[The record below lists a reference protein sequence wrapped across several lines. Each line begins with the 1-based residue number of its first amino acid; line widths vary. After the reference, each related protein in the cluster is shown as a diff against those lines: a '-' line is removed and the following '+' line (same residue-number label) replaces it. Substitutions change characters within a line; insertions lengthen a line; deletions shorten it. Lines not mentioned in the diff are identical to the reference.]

1 MVTFPMLALGLSLA
15 ACTPRLTAAP
25 VTRAPV
31 TATPSTA
38 APAKTAP
45 ATTSP
50 ATASSATTSTSTAT
64 TSTATSAPAAQTG
77 FQALAPLSETRRTS
91 FARAEQ
97 VIDPAKR
104 YRAVLNT
111 SRGAVTVELNA
122 KAAPVAVNNFVFL
135 ALNRFYDGTRFHRVI
150 EGFMAQGGDP
160 LSTDP
165 ARREAWGTGGP
176 GYSFMAEHRNGLRF
190 DRPGVLGMA
199 RGGSLDSQGSQFF
212 ITLAPADFLSGEYTV
227 FGQVVA
233 GQEVV
238 NRLTRNYTS
247 SQPIAGAG
255 ADVLSSVQ
263 ILVGP

>member
-1 MVTFPMLALGLSLA
+1 MNKMVTFPMLALGLSLA
-15 ACTPRLTAAP
+15 ACTPRQSAAAP
-25 VTRAPV
+25 VAAAPAP
-31 TATPSTA
+31 ATTTTTSTA
-38 APAKTAP
+38 APA
-45 ATTSP
+45 
-50 ATASSATTSTSTAT
+50 
-64 TSTATSAPAAQTG
+64 AQAG
-77 FQALAPLSETRRTS
+77 FQPLAPLSETRRTS

-97 VIDPAKR
+97 VIDPSKR

-111 SRGAVTVELNA
+111 SRGAVTVELNP

-190 DRPGVLGMA
+190 DRAGVLGMA

-212 ITLAPADFLSGEYTV
+212 ITLAPANFLSGEYTV
-227 FGQVVA
+227 FGQVVT
-233 GQEVV
+233 GQEVL

-247 SQPIAGAG
+247 SQPIPGAG
-255 ADVLSSVQ
+255 ADVLNSVQ
-263 ILVGP
+263 ILVAP

>member
-1 MVTFPMLALGLSLA
+1 MLALGLSLA
-15 ACTPRLTAAP
+15 ACTPRQTAAAPSASVP
-25 VTRAPV
+25 VS
-31 TATPSTA
+31 TP
-38 APAKTAP
+38 APANTAP
-45 ATTSP
+45 T
-50 ATASSATTSTSTAT
+50 TTSTTAL
-64 TSTATSAPAAQTG
+64 AG
-77 FQALAPLSETRRTS
+77 FQALAPLSETRRTT

-176 GYSFMAEHRNGLRF
+176 GYSFMTEHRNGLRF

-212 ITLAPADFLSGEYTV
+212 ITLAPASFLSGEYTV

-233 GQEVV
+233 GQDVV

-247 SQPIAGAG
+247 TQPIPGAG
-255 ADVLSSVQ
+255 ADVLNSVQ